1 MDLKELGT
9 VNPKLHWYYTAKAA
23 AVVNAVKR
31 CRPSAHAILDVGS
44 GSGFFA
50 EQLKG
55 ATGATSVI
63 CFDAHYSDIQLGKR
77 DSICFQRD
85 VSVDD
90 IQRAEVILMI
100 DVLEHVANDSEFLT
114 NFAKAAAGETVFI
127 ISVPAFMGLWG
138 THDEFPGHYRRYR
151 RPDLLKLVKSSGLEV
166 ERSRYLFRVILP
178 AVWIY
183 RRIMNRSTSSDLKTP
198 SRAINAI
205 LRMCCTAD
213 NLMPSFGLAGVS
225 VFVVAKVPKRSG

>member
-9 VNPKLHWYYTAKAA
+9 VDPKHHWYYTSKSA
-23 AVVNAVKR
+23 AVVNAVRKF
-31 CRPSAHAILDVGS
+31 RPSANAILDVGA

-50 EQLKG
+50 EQLKV
-55 ATGATSVI
+55 ATSATSVI
-63 CFDAHYSDIQLGKR
+63 CFDPHYSDMQVGQR
-77 DSICFQRD
+77 NSICFQRD
-85 VSVDD
+85 VSVND
-90 IQRAEVILMI
+90 IQRAEVVLMI

-114 NFAKAAAGETVFI
+114 NFVKDAAGETVFI

-138 THDEFPGHYRRYR
+138 THDEFLGHYRRYR
-151 RPDLLKLVKSSGLEV
+151 RPELLKLIDSAGLEV
-166 ERSRYLFRVILP
+166 EQSRYIFRVILP

-198 SRAINAI
+198 SRATNAI
-205 LRMCCTAD
+205 LRMFCTID
-213 NLMPSFGLAGVS
+213 NVLPSFGLGGVS